1 MLLPVSIKGE
11 KDMKR
16 ICLLLCLA
24 LIISLTACRS
34 TATAEKQQPVSTQEL
49 DGLFEE
55 MAASEQTTNDRL
67 QQLVEEEKELLL
79 RYLMTDFITG
89 NLEGCMYRDG
99 SAEYLKFHVWDS
111 LLGGETMPLETE
123 TPQEYWLQWCDLAE
137 RAHGAEDTPV
147 SSLYVELMER
157 ALPLSEEEL
166 DTLFEEL
173 AQSGQRTNETL
184 QLLKAREPD
193 RLFDYLV
200 LEFLD
205 GELNGCQL
213 DDGSVGSLKFS
224 AWDLGMEGIESP
236 MFSPQQYWEEWSTH
250 AQNLYERNGYDVL
263 IEIGHPLTARCGKLM
278 SEYKK

>member
-1 MLLPVSIKGE
+1 
-11 KDMKR
+11 MKR
-16 ICLLLCLA
+16 ICLFLCMVLVIQFVGCGAHKLA
-24 LIISLTACRS
+24 ESMTD
-34 TATAEKQQPVSTQEL
+34 QPIAY
-49 DGLFEE
+49 DGL
-55 MAASEQTTNDRL
+55 DRL
-67 QQLVEEEKELLL
+67 FGEMSVDKFMENEALQQIAAEDPETLLT
-79 RYLMTDFITG
+79 YLMTDFIAG
-89 NLEGCMYRDG
+89 HLEGCMHRDG
-99 SAEYLKFHVWDS
+99 SVEYLKFRVWS
-111 LLGGETMPLETE
+111 SMLGGETMPLETE
-123 TPQEYWLQWCDLAE
+123 TPQEYWVEWCKLAE
-137 RAHGAEDTPV
+137 RSGGGESAPISTLYLELLARKLPDT
-147 SSLYVELMER
+147 
-157 ALPLSEEEL
+157 EEEL

-173 AQSGQRTNETL
+173 AQSGQRTSETL